1 MSNILKLRF
10 DPRRA
15 PTDEMATLRSVINT
29 AEAVAGIS
37 RRGSKPGY
45 EAPAGRDT
53 PKLSSSRSTWGRS
66 SSHSSS
72 RTNRSTSSRSGSVRS

>member
-29 AEAVAGIS
+29 AVQVFHLRGTLSKEEIAAVLFDIS
-37 RRGSKPGY
+37 TELRGSQI
-45 EAPAGRDT
+45 
-53 PKLSSSRSTWGRS
+53 
-66 SSHSSS
+66 
-72 RTNRSTSSRSGSVRS
+72 